1 MKRSVALLGLATL
14 LTAAA
19 CATMA
24 GPRTFRFASNR
35 KVPEARACALL
46 VLRRHGFRLVPDS
59 TRPDTAAVVPPDTAA
74 AVQRDSAA
82 VARPDTVAVARP
94 DTATVVRRDTGAV
107 VRRDTTF
114 VLIRP
119 PELSEEQ
126 PRAWARAEVTVGTSS
141 DGETVVTSVL
151 GSSRRERGPFAAPS
165 AELED
170 IGSEITA
177 RCMW

>member
-1 MKRSVALLGLATL
+1 MKRSVAVLGLTTL
-14 LTAAA
+14 LTLAA

-24 GPRTFRFASNR
+24 GPRTFRFTSNR

-59 TRPDTAAVVPPDTAA
+59 TRPDSAA
-74 AVQRDSAA
+74 AVRPDSTAVVRPDSAA
-82 VARPDTVAVARP
+82 
-94 DTATVVRRDTGAV
+94 VVRRDTAAV
-107 VRRDTTF
+107 VRPDTTF
-114 VLIRP
+114 VLIRR

-151 GSSRRERGPFAAPS
+151 GSSRHERGPFAAPS

>member
-1 MKRSVALLGLATL
+1 MKRSVAVLGLTTL
-14 LTAAA
+14 LTLAA

-24 GPRTFRFASNR
+24 GPRTFRFTSNR

-59 TRPDTAAVVPPDTAA
+59 TRPDSAA
-74 AVQRDSAA
+74 AVRPDSTAVVRPDSAA
-82 VARPDTVAVARP
+82 
-94 DTATVVRRDTGAV
+94 VVRRDTAAV
-107 VRRDTTF
+107 VRPDTTF
-114 VLIRP
+114 VLIRR
-119 PELSEEQ
+119 PELSEEE

-151 GSSRRERGPFAAPS
+151 GSSRHERGPFAAPS

>member
-1 MKRSVALLGLATL
+1 MKRSVAVLGLTTL
-14 LTAAA
+14 LTLAA

-24 GPRTFRFASNR
+24 GPRTFRFTSNR

-59 TRPDTAAVVPPDTAA
+59 TRPDSAAATRPDSAA
-74 AVQRDSAA
+74 AVRPDSTAVVRPDSAA
-82 VARPDTVAVARP
+82 
-94 DTATVVRRDTGAV
+94 VVRRDTAAV
-107 VRRDTTF
+107 VRPDTTF
-114 VLIRP
+114 VLIRR
-119 PELSEEQ
+119 PELSEEE

-151 GSSRRERGPFAAPS
+151 GSSRHERGPFAAPS